1 MRHSEGREVGV
12 GDVDGAECEEVR
24 HREHR
29 VRAQAGA
36 GSQLAAQQHL
46 HHISCVITIIT
57 ITVRVTFLVLA
68 RQPALPPSPAPA
80 PALPRGRDLAWPL
93 LLASGLEKAQPA
105 PAATSASM
113 EKVRITHRHPYLPGG

>member
-46 HHISCVITIIT
+46 HHISCVITII
-57 ITVRVTFLVLA
+57 IVIVSVTFLVLA

-80 PALPRGRDLAWPL
+80 LPRGRGLAWPL

-105 PAATSASM
+105 PADTSASM